1 MDVKTTRFLN
11 SELENQVKERDTE
24 LYAIKLEF

>member
-11 SELENQVKERDTE
+11 SELENQIKDRDKE